1 MKIGITGTKTFENKT
16 KIKSFMFKLKEYSD
30 DVTVIGLG
38 EKDGADKYIKR
49 YALEFGYTYK
59 EANPPHTPQ
68 NLYSLLSEQH
78 YNKPYSPKN
87 FFTRNK
93 IYAQY
98 VEKCVVF
105 DDTNLRDS
113 KIVAIVNAMTKA
125 RKRTVLIN

>member
-105 DDTNLRDS
+105 DDTNLKDS